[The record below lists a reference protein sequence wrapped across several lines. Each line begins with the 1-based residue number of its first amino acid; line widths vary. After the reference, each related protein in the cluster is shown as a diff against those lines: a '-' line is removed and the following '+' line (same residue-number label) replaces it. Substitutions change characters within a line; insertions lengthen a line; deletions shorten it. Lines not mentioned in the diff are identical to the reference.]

1 MTQEPAISGPSPHRK
16 EPALALGHI
25 APLGQLKFLEAHNLP
40 RMGKEEI
47 ENMNRLNTSNKTESV
62 ILKLLINKN
71 SGSVGFIGEFYQT
84 FREELTPNLLKFFQK
99 KKKKYCK
106 GRNTSKLVFKA
117 SIILIPKPDKNITK
131 KKITNQY
138 Y

>member
-16 EPALALGHI
+16 EPVLALGHI

-99 KKKKYCK
+99 KKK
-106 GRNTSKLVFKA
+106 NTAKEGTLPNSFSRPAL
-117 SIILIPKPDKNITK
+117 S
-131 KKITNQY
+131 
-138 Y
+138 